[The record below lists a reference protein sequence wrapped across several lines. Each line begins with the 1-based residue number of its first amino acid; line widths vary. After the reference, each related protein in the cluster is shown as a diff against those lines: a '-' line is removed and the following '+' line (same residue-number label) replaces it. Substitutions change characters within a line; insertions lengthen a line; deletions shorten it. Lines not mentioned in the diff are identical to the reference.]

1 MPELRLLRLLEANR
15 LAVEHLDLP
24 SVLRQIVEAAL
35 ELVGAAYGAIGVL
48 GTSGRLDEFIHVGM
62 DEATVA
68 RIGSPP
74 VGLGL
79 LGALIADPRP
89 VRLADMGSD
98 PRSVGCPAHHP
109 VMNSFLGVPLE
120 VRDEIFGHLYL
131 ADPRHDAFSLDDQQ
145 LVEALAATAG
155 VAISH
160 ARLFQEAKRRE
171 QWTAAT
177 SRITHELLTND
188 DVDALQLIAET
199 VLGLA
204 DADLVTVVLSDG
216 ELHPDAELTVNRAAG
231 SEGGRILGNVL
242 TADTLVHRCLE
253 THRPQLVDDLGAV
266 TVSKNL
272 GRAHLGPAMAV
283 PLPAGEGVRG
293 CLVVLRTEGSPSFT
307 ELDLDVAASLAGH
320 AALALDRADTR
331 LVRARAATLEDRD
344 RIARDLHDHVVQRLF
359 AAGLNIQSVCAML
372 APGAANDRLN
382 DQVDE
387 IDATIRQ
394 IRSTIFGL
402 HATRGQA
409 TSTRAMLLEVIT
421 AATATLPGPPEVSFR
436 GPIDL
441 LVTDGLR
448 DDVVAVVRE
457 ALTNVGR
464 HAAAQRVE
472 ISVCVDAR
480 GVEVEVLDDG
490 KGLVEGTTLSGL
502 DNLRSRAVAWGGEF
516 EIGPREGPGTRLRW
530 SAPLEASAA

>member
-24 SVLRQIVEAAL
+24 TALRQIVEAAL
-35 ELVGAAYGAIGVL
+35 ELAGAAYGAIGVL
-48 GTSGRLDEFIHVGM
+48 GTSGMLDEFIHVGM

-68 RIGSPP
+68 RIGAPP

-79 LGALIADPRP
+79 LGALIDDPRA

-109 VMNSFLGVPLE
+109 VMNSFLGVPLK

-145 LVEALAATAG
+145 LIEALAATAG
-155 VAISH
+155 VAIAH
-160 ARLFQEAKRRE
+160 ARLFEETKRRE

-188 DVDALQLIAET
+188 EVDALQLIAET

-204 DADLVTVVLSDG
+204 DADLVAVVLCDG
-216 ELHPDAELTVNRAAG
+216 ELHPDAELIVNRAAG
-231 SEGGRILGNVL
+231 REGSRILGTVL
-242 TADTLVHRCLE
+242 TPDTLVHRCLQ
-253 THRPQLVDDLGAV
+253 THRPQLVDDLGSV

-272 GRAHLGPAMAV
+272 ARAHLGPAMAV
-283 PLPAGEGVRG
+283 PLQTGEGVRG
-293 CLVVLRTEGSPSFT
+293 CLVVLRSEESPSFT
-307 ELDLDVAASLAGH
+307 ELDLDVVASLAAH
-320 AALALDRADTR
+320 AALALDRAAAR
-331 LVRARAATLEDRD
+331 LVLSRAATLEDRD

-372 APGAANDRLN
+372 GPGAAHERLN
-382 DQVDE
+382 SQVDE

-402 HATRGQA
+402 HVTHGQA

-421 AATATLPGPPEVSFR
+421 AATVTLPGPPEVSFR

-448 DDVVAVVRE
+448 DDIVAVVRE

-480 GVEVEVLDDG
+480 GVALEVLDDG
-490 KGLVEGTTLSGL
+490 KGLVEGTILSGL

-516 EIGPREGPGTRLRW
+516 EIGPREGPGTRLSW
-530 SAPLEASAA
+530 TAPLTP